1 MSQLSTNPQMVEPS
15 GARKITIMN
24 IIGYA
29 SVNFLGGGSTVL
41 ISAWLMY
48 FYTTMC
54 DISAISASLI
64 FTAARIF
71 DAILNPVMGFIT
83 DNFYKNGLGR
93 RFGRRRFFILLGIPS
108 ILIVF
113 PAMWIPGMSLTYYFF
128 INLLYEMVFTMV
140 IVACVSLPAEMTR
153 RAEDKTKLTGGKQ
166 VCGIVASTIAAFIPG
181 LMFQM
186 YGQENTTAFFMT
198 GVVYGVMMAISLVV
212 VWMFTFE
219 KPLNEI
225 HTNAQTGSLG
235 QIFMSILSNVK
246 AALHLRAYRLHC
258 VMLAMGCIYKNLA
271 TGIFTYFV
279 VSVLFL
285 SAKDAAW
292 VLGITQMTSFAG
304 LFLCIYLCLRFGA
317 PKTFMFFTVVVAL
330 GCLGL
335 YGLTMMIG
343 NPNHV
348 YALAAVAIISFAGR
362 AGIDYIPVFQLPFM
376 ADIDE
381 IVHGERRE
389 GIFVGVNTL
398 FSRAATGIEAFAIG
412 LGLAAF
418 GYTKGTTEQ
427 SEFTQFGIMLIA
439 VIVPLVFLG
448 IGWLAAMRLKLNK
461 ETHKIVCLEVQRL
474 KNGGSK
480 DDVEPEVKDIV
491 ENLTGYKYEDCW
503 TLSAPQEQEV
513 ESVVNHNKSLA

>member
-1 MSQLSTNPQMVEPS
+1 MSQQLNAT
-15 GARKITIMN
+15 GAAPAAPRERRITIMN

-41 ISAWLMY
+41 ISAWLMF

-54 DISAISASLI
+54 GLSAISASVI
-64 FTAARIF
+64 FTVARIA
-71 DAILNPVMGFIT
+71 DALLNPVMGFIT
-83 DNFYKNGLGR
+83 DNFYKTALGR

-108 ILIVF
+108 ILVVF
-113 PAMWIPGMSLTYYFF
+113 PAMWVPGMNLAYYFAV
-128 INLLYEMVFTMV
+128 NLLYEMVFTMV
-140 IVACVSLPAEMTR
+140 IVSCVSLPAEMTR

-166 VCGIVASTIAAFIPG
+166 VCGIIASTIAAFIPG
-181 LMFQM
+181 LMFQI
-186 YGQENTTAFFMT
+186 YGEQDTTAFFMT
-198 GVVYGVMMAISLVV
+198 GVVYGIMMALSLIV
-212 VWMFTFE
+212 VWMFTYE
-219 KPLNEI
+219 KPLSEI
-225 HTNAQTGSLG
+225 HTSANTSSLG
-235 QIFMSILSNVK
+235 NIMLSIVTDVK

-258 VMLAMGCIYKNLA
+258 VILAMGCIYKNLA

-285 SAKDAAW
+285 AQQDAAW

-304 LFLCIYLCLRFGA
+304 LFLCIFLCLRLGA
-317 PKTFMFFTVVVAL
+317 PKTFMIFTVIVAL
-330 GCLGL
+330 GCAGF
-335 YGLTMMIG
+335 YGLTYLNG
-343 NPNHV
+343 QASQV
-348 YALAAVAIISFAGR
+348 YLLAGVAIIAFAGR

-461 ETHKIVCLEVQRL
+461 ENHKKVCLEVQRL
-474 KNGGSK
+474 KEGGK
-480 DDVEPEVKDIV
+480 KEDVDPGVKAIV
-491 ENLTGYKYEDCW
+491 ESLTGYKYEDCW
-503 TLSAPQEQEV
+503 TLHKQA
-513 ESVVNHNKSLA
+513 

>member
-1 MSQLSTNPQMVEPS
+1 MSQEVSAT
-15 GARKITIMN
+15 GAVKTAPKERRITIMN

-41 ISAWLMY
+41 ISAWLMF

-54 DISAISASLI
+54 GLSAISASVI
-64 FTAARIF
+64 FTVARIA
-71 DAILNPVMGFIT
+71 DALLNPVMGFIT
-83 DNFYKNGLGR
+83 DNFYKTALGR

-113 PAMWIPGMSLTYYFF
+113 PAMWVPGMNLAYYFVV
-128 INLLYEMVFTMV
+128 NLLYEMVFTMV
-140 IVACVSLPAEMTR
+140 IVSCVSLPAEMTR

-166 VCGIVASTIAAFIPG
+166 VCGIIASTIAAFIPG
-181 LMFQM
+181 LMFQL
-186 YGQENTTAFFMT
+186 YGENDTTAFFMT
-198 GVVYGVMMAISLVV
+198 GVVYGIMMAVSLVV
-212 VWMFTFE
+212 VWMFTYE
-219 KPLNEI
+219 KPLSEI
-225 HTNAQTGSLG
+225 HTSANTSSLG
-235 QIFMSILSNVK
+235 NIMLSIFTDVK

-258 VMLAMGCIYKNLA
+258 VILAMGCIYKNLA

-285 SAKDAAW
+285 AQQDAAW

-317 PKTFMFFTVVVAL
+317 PKTFMIFSVIVAI
-330 GCLGL
+330 GCLGY
-335 YGLTMMIG
+335 YGLTYMNG
-343 NPNHV
+343 QASQV
-348 YALAAVAIISFAGR
+348 YVLAGVAIIAFAGR

-439 VIVPLVFLG
+439 VVVPLVFLG

-461 ETHKIVCLEVQRL
+461 ENHKKVCLEVQRL
-474 KNGGSK
+474 KEGGK
-480 DDVEPEVKDIV
+480 KEDVDPEVKSIV
-491 ENLTGYKYEDCW
+491 ESLTGYKYEDCW
-503 TLSAPQEQEV
+503 TLHKQDD
-513 ESVVNHNKSLA
+513 

>member
-1 MSQLSTNPQMVEPS
+1 MSQDVSAT
-15 GARKITIMN
+15 GAAKAAPKERRITIMN

-41 ISAWLMY
+41 ISAWLMF

-54 DISAISASLI
+54 GLSAISASVI
-64 FTAARIF
+64 FTVARIA
-71 DAILNPVMGFIT
+71 DALMNPVMGFIT
-83 DNFYKNGLGR
+83 DNFYKTALGR

-108 ILIVF
+108 ILVVF
-113 PAMWIPGMSLTYYFF
+113 PAMWVPGMNLAYYFTV
-128 INLLYEMVFTMV
+128 NLLYEMVFTMV
-140 IVACVSLPAEMTR
+140 IVSCVSLPAEMTR

-166 VCGIVASTIAAFIPG
+166 VCGIIASTIAAFIPG
-181 LMFQM
+181 LMFQV
-186 YGQENTTAFFMT
+186 YGENDTTAFFMT
-198 GVVYGVMMAISLVV
+198 GVVYGIMMAISLVV
-212 VWMFTFE
+212 VWMFTYE
-219 KPLNEI
+219 KPISEI
-225 HTNAQTGSLG
+225 HTSANTSSLG
-235 QIFMSILSNVK
+235 NIMLSIFTDVK

-258 VMLAMGCIYKNLA
+258 VILAMGCIYKNLA

-285 SAKDAAW
+285 AQQDAAW

-317 PKTFMFFTVVVAL
+317 PKTFMIFSVIVAL
-330 GCLGL
+330 GCLGY
-335 YGLTMMIG
+335 YGLTYMNG
-343 NPNHV
+343 QASQV
-348 YALAAVAIISFAGR
+348 YVLAGVAIIAFAGR

-418 GYTKGTTEQ
+418 GY
-427 SEFTQFGIMLIA
+427 
-439 VIVPLVFLG
+439 
-448 IGWLAAMRLKLNK
+448 GWLAAMRLKLNK
-461 ETHKIVCLEVQRL
+461 ENHKKVCLEVQRL
-474 KNGGSK
+474 KEGGK
-480 DDVEPEVKDIV
+480 KEEVDPEVKSIV
-491 ENLTGYKYEDCW
+491 ESLTGYKYEDCW
-503 TLSAPQEQEV
+503 TLHKQAD
-513 ESVVNHNKSLA
+513 